1 MPASA
6 LLLLAALPIVNGN
19 AATAGQFPTVVAV
32 QNTGLC
38 AGTLVAPDVVL
49 TAARCL
55 HPGTLGLADQDEV
68 TARTR
73 VVLDTID
80 VSDGSTGGGRV
91 IAARATVAIGW
102 FGLSHDPDVG
112 LVFLGEAVTDRAPT
126 PINLAPADALTGVA
140 VTMIGF
146 GRGAGGNPGHLLYTA
161 PKASVSCAAFTLNNA
176 LFLCFDQRLGPGL
189 CDGDAGGPALAEID
203 GVTRVVGIASFADD
217 DCAEVGVYMRTD
229 ALVTRDFLAAQV
241 PELVPV
247 PQPAPPVAL
256 EPEDGC
262 NAGGG
267 GLGGGLALGVLAL
280 LRRRSFR
287 SRSRSYDYDYDD
299 ADQSTR
305 NLTRARV
312 RWARVGSSMYSSWV
326 WKPLPR
332 GPSASM
338 AGTPTALTV
347 LASEPPPWSGASPPA
362 RPSARAQVS

>member
-6 LLLLAALPIVNGN
+6 LLLAALPIVNGN
-19 AATAGQFPTVVAV
+19 TATVGQFPTVVAV

-55 HPGTLGLADQDEV
+55 HPETLGLASQDEV

-80 VSDGSTGGGRV
+80 VSDGSSGGRV
-91 IAARATVAIGW
+91 IAARATVAIGS

-126 PINLAPADALTGVA
+126 PINLAPVKALTGVT

-146 GRGAGGNPGHLLYTA
+146 GRGGGGNPGHLLYTA

-176 LFLCFDQRLGPGL
+176 LFLCFDQRTGPGL

-203 GVTRVVGIASFADD
+203 GVTRVVGIASFADE
-217 DCAEVGVYMRTD
+217 DCVEVGVYMRTD
-229 ALVTRDFLAAQV
+229 ALVSRDFLAAQV
-241 PELVPV
+241 PALVPA
-247 PQPAPPVAL
+247 PQPAPPVEL

-262 NAGGG
+262 DAGGG
-267 GLGGGLALGVLAL
+267 GAGLAIGLLAL
-280 LRRRSFR
+280 VRRRSR
-287 SRSRSYDYDYDD
+287 R
-299 ADQSTR
+299 
-305 NLTRARV
+305 
-312 RWARVGSSMYSSWV
+312 
-326 WKPLPR
+326 R
-332 GPSASM
+332 G
-338 AGTPTALTV
+338 T
-347 LASEPPPWSGASPPA
+347 
-362 RPSARAQVS
+362 